1 MIEILNILVIA
12 LIFGLTLVA
21 PINLSIVKIKKLN
34 IVNYASFNLVINL
47 NILLLVSFLPIKI
60 ALVTKVYLFFYLI
73 LFFKYY
79 IKELNFDNS

>member
-34 IVNYASFNLVINL
+34 II
-47 NILLLVSFLPIKI
+47 
-60 ALVTKVYLFFYLI
+60 
-73 LFFKYY
+73 
-79 IKELNFDNS
+79 